1 MVYDELTQTIEIM
14 EQVAGNYTIVFK
26 LTDAQG
32 AVTSSE
38 VTFEILEPELE
49 EEENTGIDFNFA
61 LDILDVFAPDPFEF
75 EPSWETTDNNITEK
89 VIEEICKA

>member
-1 MVYDELTQTIEIM
+1 M
-14 EQVAGNYTIVFK
+14 
-26 LTDAQG
+26 
-32 AVTSSE
+32 TSSE

-75 EPSWETTDNNITEK
+75 EPTWETLDDDKLEK
-89 VIEEICKA
+89 VIEKVCKA